1 MNTKAAAAILT
12 VTAASGVLGAAWWLN
27 TQNAPEPA
35 PQPQPAPEPEP
46 QPAALDMFSI
56 PTTPSPAAVFFQSV
70 NGTPIPARA
79 RREVNSW
86 LSMMESLVDRM
97 NEFDADGDGML
108 SDLEKIAMGYRLRKE
123 FIADYDLDGDG
134 EMSGAEWRA
143 FQRGLFEQSAQGQ
156 LLMQQFDAD
165 ADGVLN
171 EEEQAAMDA
180 HLEQQEEQRRA
191 EDRARADTD
200 GDGQLSEDER
210 RAARQQERQFWQS
223 QMTAAENNFDRDG
236 DGELN
241 IEESRD
247 AWDAWVEYQTVDAFI
262 NDYDTDGDRAMG
274 PADYDAFLSQYGR
287 RSRKADVNAD
297 GEINVQDINAF
308 RDLVLRSRSM

>member
-1 MNTKAAAAILT
+1 
-12 VTAASGVLGAAWWLN
+12 
-27 TQNAPEPA
+27 
-35 PQPQPAPEPEP
+35 
-46 QPAALDMFSI
+46 
-56 PTTPSPAAVFFQSV
+56 
-70 NGTPIPARA
+70 
-79 RREVNSW
+79 
-86 LSMMESLVDRM
+86 M

-180 HLEQQEEQRRA
+180 HLEQQKEQRRA

-274 PADYDAFLSQYGR
+274 PADYDAFLSQYER